1 MAWNEIR
8 NCRIRSKMVN
18 LLASQNWILQTQRT
32 SSSIPF
38 FEMKIGT
45 HNSGFSLQSSSQS
58 LLVFEGQMSLLTI
71 NNKFYLHS
79 ITIFIVPWVISI
91 ISQVK
96 LENKNIRVLRE
107 RKIEIQIRIIGS
119 VWLWPKEIEIG
130 KLEKWLWPWIIY
142 L

>member
-1 MAWNEIR
+1 
-8 NCRIRSKMVN
+8 
-18 LLASQNWILQTQRT
+18 
-32 SSSIPF
+32 
-38 FEMKIGT
+38 MKIGT

-71 NNKFYLHS
+71 NNKFYLQS
-79 ITIFIVPWVISI
+79 ITISI

-119 VWLWPKEIEIG
+119 AWLWPKEIEIG
-130 KLEKWLWPWIIY
+130 KLEK
-142 L
+142 